1 MISIEDLNRLMEASI
16 KDSRMEPEFFRALLD
31 ATLYAHAPL
40 NDDSER
46 LRLVMFTSP
55 ADHAL
60 TVPIFTDKAK
70 AEFAA
75 RGKVRIV
82 SMPGRLLFEIAQGA
96 SLTINPNDNWCTL
109 YPEEISELLAT
120 GAVAPIQHDQYKE
133 GDATCFKL
141 SKIPPSLVKALRK
154 SLTEIRSVEVAYVAG
169 VKWRQANRPD
179 SLVIVLGGGAHSAE
193 REVRATATA
202 LHALFERLNQP
213 VDMLHFD
220 STHAKPGWI
229 HRLGLKP
236 VYRRRA
242 GQLAPTT
249 RYN

>member
-1 MISIEDLNRLMEASI
+1 MISLEDLNRLMEASI
-16 KDSRMEPEFFRALLD
+16 KDSRTEPEFFRALLD

-60 TVPIFTDKAK
+60 TVPIFTDEAK

-82 SMPGRLLFEIAQGA
+82 SMPGRLLFEITQGA

-120 GAVAPIQHDQYKE
+120 GTVAPIEHDHYEE
-133 GDATCFKL
+133 GEATCFKL
-141 SKIPPSLVKALRK
+141 REIPPSLVKALRK
-154 SLTEIRSVEVAYVAG
+154 SLPKIRSVEVAYVAG
-169 VKWRQANRPD
+169 VKWRQADRPD
-179 SLVIVLGGGAHSAE
+179 GLVIVLGGGANSAE

-202 LHALFERLNQP
+202 LHALFERINQP

-220 STHAKPGWI
+220 STQAKPDWI
-229 HRLGLKP
+229 HQLGLKA

-242 GQLAPTT
+242 SQLAPAS

>member
-1 MISIEDLNRLMEASI
+1 LISLEELNRLMDASI
-16 KDSRMEPEFFRALLD
+16 KDPRKEPEFFRALLET
-31 ATLYAHAPL
+31 TLYAHAPL
-40 NDDSER
+40 NDNSER

-60 TVPIFTDKAK
+60 TVPVFTDAAK

-82 SMPGRLLFEIAQGA
+82 SMPGRLLFEITQGA

-120 GAVAPIQHDQYKE
+120 GTVAPIQHDQYKAGE
-133 GDATCFKL
+133 ATCFKL

-154 SLTEIRSVEVAYVAG
+154 SLPKIRSVKVAYVAG
-169 VKWRQANRPD
+169 VKWRSADRPD
-179 SLVIVLGGGAHSAE
+179 SLVIVLGGGANSAE
-193 REVRATATA
+193 REVRATATV

-213 VDMLHFD
+213 VEMLHFD
-220 STHAKPGWI
+220 SAQAKPSWI
-229 HRLGLKP
+229 HQVGLKP
-236 VYRRRA
+236 VYRRHS
-242 GQLAPTT
+242 GQPAPTS